1 LIENLIATLAGFIV
15 AAISALGLLG
25 ILLMMAIESACIPLP
40 SEIIMP
46 FAGYL
51 VSQGHF
57 SLIMAATAGGL
68 GCNLGS
74 ALAYAVGRY
83 GGRLFVERWGGY
95 LLITSHDLDVA
106 DRFFGRYG
114 ALAVFIG
121 RLLPVVR
128 TFIALPAG
136 IARMPL
142 VKFHLYTFVG
152 SWIWCFALA
161 YIGMKLG
168 QAWESDPTLRSILHR
183 LDAVIVLLAVAGV
196 AFYVWRH
203 LRHRVGR
210 PR

>member
-1 LIENLIATLAGFIV
+1 MENLITFLAGFIV

-25 ILLMMAIESACIPLP
+25 IVLMMAIESACIPLP

-51 VSQGHF
+51 VSQGRF
-57 SLIMAATAGGL
+57 SLIMAATAGAL

-74 ALAYAVGRY
+74 AVAYAVGQY
-83 GGRLFVERWGGY
+83 GGRPFVERWGGY
-95 LLITSHDLDVA
+95 LLITRRDLDAA
-106 DRFFGRYG
+106 DRFFARFG

-168 QAWESDPTLRSILHR
+168 QAWESDPTLRNIMHR
-183 LDAVIVLLAVAGV
+183 LDAVIVLLVVAGI
-196 AFYVWRH
+196 AFYIWRH
-203 LRHRVGR
+203 WRHRVR
-210 PR
+210 RAR